1 MLATLVVK
9 MYVVY
14 KAGSVRT
21 GRCAQSRLRI
31 SPPSG
36 HVGPLPMLLLLLLLV
51 TQVQTQLAALATT
64 LIIRKGRGAE
74 LAL

>member
-14 KAGSVRT
+14 KAGCVRT
-21 GRCAQSRLRI
+21 GRCAQSPLRI

-36 HVGPLPMLLLLLLLV
+36 HVGPLPMLLLLLV
-51 TQVQTQLAALATT
+51 TQVQTQLAALAAT

>member
-21 GRCAQSRLRI
+21 GRSAQNPLRI

-36 HVGPLPMLLLLLLLV
+36 HVGPLPMLLLLLV
-51 TQVQTQLAALATT
+51 TQVQTQLAALAAT
-64 LIIRKGRGAE
+64 LIIRKGRGAK

>member
-21 GRCAQSRLRI
+21 GRSAQSRLRI

-36 HVGPLPMLLLLLLLV
+36 HVGPLPMLLLLLLV
-51 TQVQTQLAALATT
+51 TQVQTQLAALAAT
-64 LIIRKGRGAE
+64 LIIRKGRGAK

>member
-14 KAGSVRT
+14 KAGCVRT
-21 GRCAQSRLRI
+21 GRSAQSPLRI

-36 HVGPLPMLLLLLLLV
+36 HVGPLPMLLLLLV
-51 TQVQTQLAALATT
+51 TQVQTQLAALAAT
-64 LIIRKGRGAE
+64 LIIRKGRGAK

>member
-1 MLATLVVK
+1 MPATLVVK

-14 KAGSVRT
+14 KAGCVRT
-21 GRCAQSRLRI
+21 GRCAQSPLRI

-36 HVGPLPMLLLLLLLV
+36 HVGPLPMLLLLLLV

-64 LIIRKGRGAE
+64 LIIRKGRGAK

>member
-14 KAGSVRT
+14 KAGCVRT
-21 GRCAQSRLRI
+21 GRSAQNPLRI

-36 HVGPLPMLLLLLLLV
+36 HVGPLPMLLLLLV
-51 TQVQTQLAALATT
+51 TQVQTQLAALAAT
-64 LIIRKGRGAE
+64 LIIRKGRGAK